1 MKSKI
6 TFLVHFA
13 LVVLSTGVFAQTHV
27 YNETTSSGMF
37 IDGDGAQVA
46 NPVSDAV
53 NSSANCA
60 KSGTGGWK
68 KIEYFPT
75 YTPVAGNKLYFS
87 VHNPNG
93 AGPGQVKFTYLG
105 NPVEQWGDNVT
116 YTAGSTT
123 GWVEYSVD
131 LASHVGN
138 QINKILIY
146 PSGGSATATYIDNI
160 YFASSSI
167 FTIQSLTV
175 YNETTSSGMFIDGDG
190 AQVANP
196 VSDAVNSS
204 ANCAKSGT
212 GGWKKIEYFPTYTP
226 VTGNKLYF
234 SIHNPNGAGPGQVK
248 FTYTG
253 NPAEQ
258 WGDNV
263 TYVAGST
270 TGWME
275 YSVDLASHV
284 GSEINKILIYPSG
297 GSSTAT
303 YIDNIYFASSSSLVV
318 PSTMVYNETT
328 SSGMFIDGN
337 GAQVA
342 NPVSDAVNS
351 SANCAKSGTG
361 GWKKI
366 EYFPIYTPVTGNKL
380 YFSIHNPNG
389 AGPGQVKFF
398 YTGNPAEQWG
408 DNITYVSGST
418 TGWME
423 YSVDLASH
431 VGNEINKILIYPSG
445 GSSTATYIDN
455 IYFATNSTLSTNGVE
470 KVKNQLF
477 VLQNGTL
484 QFIEQQNNTQIA
496 VYDLTGRLLFEESI
510 TGQYS
515 TKVIPSK
522 GIYIIILKNE
532 FGVSS
537 QKVMF

>member
-6 TFLVHFA
+6 TFLIHFLA
-13 LVVLSTGVFAQTHV
+13 IVLSTGVFAQTYV

-37 IDGDGAQVA
+37 IDGNGAQVA

-60 KSGTGGWK
+60 RSGTGGWK

-93 AGPGQVKFTYLG
+93 AGPGQVKFTYTG

-116 YTAGSTT
+116 YVAGSTT

-146 PSGGSATATYIDNI
+146 PSGGSATAAFIDNM
-160 YFASSSI
+160 YFASSSNLVVPS
-167 FTIQSLTV
+167 TSTMV

-204 ANCAKSGT
+204 ANCARSGT

-226 VTGNKLYF
+226 VAGNKLYF
-234 SIHNPNGAGPGQVK
+234 SV
-248 FTYTG
+248 
-253 NPAEQ
+253 
-258 WGDNV
+258 
-263 TYVAGST
+263 
-270 TGWME
+270 
-275 YSVDLASHV
+275 
-284 GSEINKILIYPSG
+284 
-297 GSSTAT
+297 
-303 YIDNIYFASSSSLVV
+303 
-318 PSTMVYNETT
+318 
-328 SSGMFIDGN
+328 
-337 GAQVA
+337 
-342 NPVSDAVNS
+342 
-351 SANCAKSGTG
+351 
-361 GWKKI
+361 
-366 EYFPIYTPVTGNKL
+366 
-380 YFSIHNPNG
+380 HNPNG

-408 DNITYVSGST
+408 DNVTYVSGST
-418 TGWME
+418 TGWVE
-423 YSVDLASH
+423 YSVDLAGH
-431 VGNEINKILIYPSG
+431 VGNQINKILIYPSG
-445 GSSTATYIDN
+445 GSATATFIDN
-455 IYFATNSTLSTNGVE
+455 MYFASNSTLSTNVVE

-477 VLQNGTL
+477 VLQNGTF
-484 QFIEQQNNTQIA
+484 QFIENQNNTHIA
-496 VYDLTGRLLFEESI
+496 VYDLTGRLLFEENI
-510 TGQYS
+510 IGLNG
-515 TKVIPSK
+515 TKALSDR
-522 GIYIIILKNE
+522 GMYIIIVKNE
-532 FGVSS
+532 FGIST